1 MITDIHFKIQHIEDF
16 KVFVLCLTRPCDDYI
31 RINFM
36 CPPNQGLIHK
46 EMKVAFTYFF
56 IKQLG
61 KIVLCNA

>member
-1 MITDIHFKIQHIEDF
+1 
-16 KVFVLCLTRPCDDYI
+16 
-31 RINFM
+31 M

-56 IKQLG
+56 IEQLG